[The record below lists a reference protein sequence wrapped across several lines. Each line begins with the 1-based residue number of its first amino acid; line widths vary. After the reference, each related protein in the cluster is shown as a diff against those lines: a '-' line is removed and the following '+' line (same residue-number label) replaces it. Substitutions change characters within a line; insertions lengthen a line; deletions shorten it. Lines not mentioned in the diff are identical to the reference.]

1 MPTEY
6 FSTKLSLDYTKLLE
20 TSNDYNVIIEIGEQ
34 DKIPSF
40 NNIPFVVS
48 DDEEKFKTFKAHSL
62 ILKSRCK
69 YFEAAL
75 SYDWEILLELLDRDD
90 FNKFNEIDIWGF
102 ILKWGIFQ
110 SNDQLSI
117 LSYNNNA
124 TTKTTTTTTS
134 RNDEEWLLNL
144 ELKDLIDHLSNKCSW
159 GTNEYNILGKSLENL
174 STKIRFIEFLK
185 SDFRKFIMPFKE
197 VFNIEFYN
205 ELQDHFYIL
214 LPSPPPSKQLLFNN
228 LNLGDKNDSRSGG
241 SSMMNGNATSTNA
254 FSSNVNHHPSLLLKP
269 PYTFTLLYR
278 ASRDCFNLD
287 ILHKFIDY
295 KVNVLIVARISNTN
309 ELIGG
314 YNPIGWDDS
323 NKPHPDSINSF
334 IFSFRD
340 NNSPSSPTSISP
352 PLLPRIS
359 RLKRESI
366 DKIVFNSKTGYISF
380 GSGSDLRIGE

>member
-20 TSNDYNVIIEIGEQ
+20 TSNDYNVIIEIGEL
-34 DKIPSF
+34 DKIPSSL

-75 SYDWEILLELLDRDD
+75 SYDWE
-90 FNKFNEIDIWGF
+90 
-102 ILKWGIFQ
+102 
-110 SNDQLSI
+110 
-117 LSYNNNA
+117 
-124 TTKTTTTTTS
+124 
-134 RNDEEWLLNL
+134 WLLNL
-144 ELKDLIDHLSNKCSW
+144 ELKDLIDHLSNECSW
-159 GTNEYNILGKSLENL
+159 GTKEYNTLGKSLENL

-185 SDFRKFIMPFKE
+185 SDFIKFIIPFKE
-197 VFNIEFYN
+197 IFNIEFYN

-214 LPSPPPSKQLLFNN
+214 LPSPPPKQLLFNN
-228 LNLGDKNDSRSGG
+228 LNPMDNQHISDKNDSRSGSG
-241 SSMMNGNATSTNA
+241 SMMNATSMNA
-254 FSSNVNHHPSLLLKP
+254 FLSSANVNHHPSLILKP

-278 ASRDCFNLD
+278 ASRDSFNLD
-287 ILHKFIDY
+287 NLHKIIDY
-295 KVNVLIVARISNTN
+295 KVNILIVARISNTN

-340 NNSPSSPTSISP
+340 NNPPSSPTSFSP

-359 RLKRESI
+359 RLKRELI

-380 GSGSDLRIGE
+380 GSGSDLRIGGVLNPKTGHTKLQYYENKIRDFQGIFYIDDYEVFQIS